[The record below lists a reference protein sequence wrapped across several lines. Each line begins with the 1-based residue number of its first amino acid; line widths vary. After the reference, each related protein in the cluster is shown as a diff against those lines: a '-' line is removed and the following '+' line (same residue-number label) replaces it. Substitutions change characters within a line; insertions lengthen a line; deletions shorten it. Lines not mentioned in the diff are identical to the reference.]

1 MIKKEGGTMDRD
13 TIFLYVIAVIA
24 SCFGLINCI
33 QFFFKGNKTAQT
45 VGTIISFKT
54 INPENSK
61 FRNSKWATV
70 SYKVNGR
77 TYQSQNCI
85 QVPMASQ
92 IGTTVTVR
100 YDTQNPELS
109 YAHYFCERKTK
120 ENIYTY
126 LLAANATMHSN
137 LPQGAPWNEKSY
149 VGCTPTQNLVDAYD
163 MKDGTEPITGY
174 DANGQPIINKNSGY
188 DDKNPY
194 ENRDPRL
201 KMTIFYHGNTFD
213 LNGSQQALDMTD
225 VDDKSKSSG
234 YLVLKYL
241 DDRIGHKSSGNSN
254 YDCNPQM
261 IRYAEI
267 LLGYAETL
275 NELGDS
281 KNAVKTVNLIR
292 KRAGVGELDENKNWN
307 KDELRQRIYKEYRV
321 EFAFEDNRFFDA
333 RRWAKAEEWFSKP
346 VYKVTVTGSLENP
359 TYTRS
364 LLEERIFLSKCY
376 HFPIPQQEV
385 DNSQNIEQNAGW

>member
-1 MIKKEGGTMDRD
+1 MIKKGGTMDRD

-24 SCFGLINCI
+24 LCFGLINCI
-33 QFFFKGNKTAQT
+33 QFFLKGNKTAET

-346 VYKVTVTGSLENP
+346 VYKVTVTGSQ
-359 TYTRS
+359 
-364 LLEERIFLSKCY
+364 RI
-376 HFPIPQQEV
+376 
-385 DNSQNIEQNAGW
+385 

>member
-1 MIKKEGGTMDRD
+1 MDRD

-137 LPQGAPWNEKSY
+137 LPQE
-149 VGCTPTQNLVDAYD
+149 
-163 MKDGTEPITGY
+163 
-174 DANGQPIINKNSGY
+174 
-188 DDKNPY
+188 
-194 ENRDPRL
+194 
-201 KMTIFYHGNTFD
+201 
-213 LNGSQQALDMTD
+213 
-225 VDDKSKSSG
+225 
-234 YLVLKYL
+234 
-241 DDRIGHKSSGNSN
+241 IG
-254 YDCNPQM
+254 
-261 IRYAEI
+261 
-267 LLGYAETL
+267 
-275 NELGDS
+275 
-281 KNAVKTVNLIR
+281 
-292 KRAGVGELDENKNWN
+292 RAHV
-307 KDELRQRIYKEYRV
+307 
-321 EFAFEDNRFFDA
+321 
-333 RRWAKAEEWFSKP
+333 
-346 VYKVTVTGSLENP
+346 
-359 TYTRS
+359 
-364 LLEERIFLSKCY
+364 
-376 HFPIPQQEV
+376 
-385 DNSQNIEQNAGW
+385 